1 MSCHPCI
8 SAKVS
13 YGLEAEQKLLPIL
26 STVVGEPIRKTGG
39 TFDCM
44 DFGGDSSFSE
54 LKRRTSDFSYRDE
67 KIEREGWLMPS
78 CKVIEGWWKL
88 SEGKRVFF
96 FYLWSC
102 DKSLWVYEMKE
113 GDFTS
118 GDSHKVPKGHYDNQ
132 LHVAIPQELWSRVDC
147 DLSSLVFEE
156 DLCWIS

>member
-8 SAKVS
+8 AAKVS
-13 YGLEAEQKLLPIL
+13 YGLEAERKLLPIL
-26 STVVGEPIRKTGG
+26 SDVIGEPLIKTVG

-44 DFGGDSSFSE
+44 DMEGLTSFSE
-54 LKRRTSDFSYRDE
+54 LKRRTTDYTYEDE
-67 KIEREGWLMPS
+67 RIKREGWWMPS
-78 CKVIEGWWKL
+78 CKVIKGWQEL

-102 DKSLWVYEMKE
+102 DKSLWMYEMKE
-113 GDFTS
+113 GDFS
-118 GDSHKVPKGHYDNQ
+118 SSDCHKVPKGHYDNQ
-132 LHVAIPQELWSRVDC
+132 LHVAIPQERWTRVEC